1 MVKNNTA
8 PFPFHFTIPHN
19 YTSCS
24 IVMLQSFSTQLTF
37 EIKYE
42 NGETKWENRLSLSS
56 VTGKNRKKKEVGNKG
71 LRSIQIF

>member
-1 MVKNNTA
+1 
-8 PFPFHFTIPHN
+8 
-19 YTSCS
+19 
-24 IVMLQSFSTQLTF
+24 MLQSFSTQLTF